1 MAKIMRKATAM
12 LLAFSMLASLLVT
25 TTYAVNDAFKSSAT
39 TVSANDT
46 FIVSF
51 TYPVSQTVASIKGNL
66 TFNKDAFEIISI
78 AQIPNMAVQ
87 PDVSGSNN
95 DGTITLNIASP
106 KTEADISIS
115 QGTKILEVTFKAKS
129 NASANNYTF
138 ELNNFVVRGGT
149 EDEYGVFE
157 DITPTDAIG
166 SKTLSITIKAPATE
180 LSSTL
185 TLSAPVTP
193 VYGDTANPAITA
205 PEHTTAE
212 LKWYEESSTTEFT
225 GTFKE
230 LTHYNCV
237 IIIRADEGYEFA
249 DDTTFVVGTNSS
261 WTKEKLSDGRY
272 KLTNQYYTSAHIHIG
287 GSATCIQQA
296 ICTIC
301 NQPYGNYAP
310 HSYTAATLTSDAL
323 KTSGN
328 CQTKAV
334 YYYSCSVCGAVERND
349 DHVFSGETNP
359 SIHTGQ
365 KVYVSTDAHT
375 HTQKWSCCS
384 AVISTESHSWK
395 SGTCTKCQRIC
406 SHTGGTPSCTEKA
419 TCEICGEKYGNTVP
433 HNYSDT
439 YLKDNA
445 DSDKHYHVCSN
456 CNAKDAGEKHTPGP
470 AATETTPQTC
480 TVCGYVLQSALGHQC
495 KLHLDKVPRKEPT
508 CTEPGNKEYYKCSD
522 SSCGK
527 YYEDPNAVTEITDH
541 NSVILNP
548 AHKMS
553 TTWSFD
559 GSKHWHECSVCSH
572 KEDES
577 SHTGG
582 SATCTQQAIC
592 TICNQ
597 PYGDCTPH
605 SFTVYTL
612 PIKDESGFY
621 YQQRKC
627 ANCDERD
634 TGSDGAFKAYVTI
647 ETKLNINTASDSA
660 GNPTKNPGFK
670 FSIIAKNN
678 SGDTVI
684 APGIPFEGFVA
695 NKATQTLVG
704 KYNFEVEGA
713 TLDDVKT
720 SLAAQLSDVTNEN
733 YWLVKQVVPDN
744 IGTEWTV
751 DKAEFMVYFNGY
763 TVVTKTVP
771 TDPMLDPQ
779 VADIL
784 FNNTY
789 KSVKQDDPPTPT
801 PVIPEGPKHTNRR
814 YPAKPAASTDTK
826 KPDGVN
832 SARTFDAGVAL
843 YVGMSVL
850 SLTGT
855 ALVIGKKKEF

>member
-1 MAKIMRKATAM
+1 MKKQILS
-12 LLAFSMLASLLVT
+12 LLLCVALLFTMLATPVT
-25 TTYAVNDAFKSSAT
+25 TFAAPADTCTFMLEADKNTANPGDTITFTIAMQQTGNILGMEGKLSIPNGFTYVANSATLADNIKSTLNWDAFDWTEESLFFNGYGSKNFTLNSKLVLLTFKCTVNDDAEAKDYKITIDGALAANESGDPK
-39 TVSANDT
+39 TVS
-46 FIVSF
+46 
-51 TYPVSQTVASIKGNL
+51 
-66 TFNKDAFEIISI
+66 
-78 AQIPNMAVQ
+78 
-87 PDVSGSNN
+87 
-95 DGTITLNIASP
+95 
-106 KTEADISIS
+106 
-115 QGTKILEVTFKAKS
+115 
-129 NASANNYTF
+129 
-138 ELNNFVVRGGT
+138 
-149 EDEYGVFE
+149 
-157 DITPTDAIG
+157 ITPVT
-166 SKTLSITIKAPATE
+166 ITIKAPATK

-185 TLSAPVTP
+185 TLSAPETP
-193 VYGDTANPAITA
+193 VYGATANTTAITA

-272 KLTNQYYTSAHIHIG
+272 KLTNQYYTSAHTHIG

-296 ICTIC
+296 ICIIC
-301 NQPYGNYAP
+301 NQPYGNFAS
-310 HSYTAATLTSDAL
+310 HSYTANVKSAAL

-328 CQTKAV
+328 CQIKAV
-334 YYYSCSVCGAVERND
+334 YYYSCSVCGAVEHND
-349 DHVFSGETNP
+349 GHVFSGETNP
-359 SIHTGQ
+359 SIHAGQ
-365 KVYVSTDAHT
+365 KVYVSTDPHT

-395 SGTCTKCQRIC
+395 SGICTKCQQIC

-527 YYEDPNAVTEITDH
+527 YYEDSNAVTEITDH

-670 FSIIAKNN
+670 FSIVAKNN

-801 PVIPEGPKHTNRR
+801 PVIPDGPKHTNRR

>member
-1 MAKIMRKATAM
+1 MKKRIFAMIMALCLIVSMLPVTAFATESGLSTSKSIVTPGESFIVKVTIPSITTRLANFSIDVYFDSTTYQVESSYAVDSKAT
-12 LLAFSMLASLLVT
+12 SSNSASDANAAG
-25 TTYAVNDAFKSSAT
+25 AVNIIYAPGGNSIDLTSGYVLTIPFKVLASAT
-39 TVSANDT
+39 T
-46 FIVSF
+46 
-51 TYPVSQTVASIKGNL
+51 
-66 TFNKDAFEIISI
+66 
-78 AQIPNMAVQ
+78 NM
-87 PDVSGSNN
+87 SKS
-95 DGTITLNIASP
+95 ITLSTTINSLNDDGYTAVDHTPAGMTNS
-106 KTEADISIS
+106 
-115 QGTKILEVTFKAKS
+115 VT
-129 NASANNYTF
+129 
-138 ELNNFVVRGGT
+138 
-149 EDEYGVFE
+149 
-157 DITPTDAIG
+157 
-166 SKTLSITIKAPATE
+166 ITIKAPATK
-180 LSSTL
+180 LNNTL
-185 TLSAPVTP
+185 TLSAPETP
-193 VYGDTANPAITA
+193 VYGATADTTAITA

-212 LKWYEESSTTEFT
+212 LKWYEGSSTTEFT

-237 IIIRADEGYEFA
+237 IIIRAEKGYEFA

-261 WTKEKLSDGRY
+261 WTKEKLSDGSY
-272 KLTNQYYTSAHIHIG
+272 KLTNQYYTSAHTHIG

-301 NQPYGNYAP
+301 NRPYGDFAS
-310 HSYTAATLTSDAL
+310 HSYTANEIKPAAL

-334 YYYSCSVCGAVERND
+334 YYYSCSVCGAVEYND
-349 DHVFSGETNP
+349 GHVFSGETNP
-359 SIHTGQ
+359 SIHAGH
-365 KVYVSTDAHT
+365 KVYVSDART
-375 HTQKWSCCS
+375 HTQKWDCCN
-384 AVISTESHSWK
+384 ATLPTENHSWE
-395 SGTCTKCQRIC
+395 SGTCTKCNRIC
-406 SHTGGTPSCTEKA
+406 SHMGGTLSCIQKP

-433 HNYSDT
+433 HNYSNT
-439 YLKDNA
+439 YLADNA
-445 DSDKHYHVCSN
+445 DSDKHYHVCIN
-456 CNAKDAGEKHTPGP
+456 CNAKDAGENHTPGS

-495 KLHLDKVPRKEPT
+495 KLHLDRVPRQEPT

-541 NSVILNP
+541 SSVILNP

-553 TTWSFD
+553 TAWSFD
-559 GSKHWHECSVCSH
+559 GDKHWHECSVCSH

-577 SHTGG
+577 AHTGG

-627 ANCDERD
+627 ASCDERD

-660 GNPTKNPGFK
+660 GNPAKNPGFK

-801 PVIPEGPKHTNRR
+801 PVIPDGPKHTNRR